1 MELIKPGINIDFVGK
16 TKYAV
21 GFSLALILAIVAVLI
36 IKGGLNYGADFT
48 GGVVIQVKFNKPTD
62 AGEIKKGLK
71 GTEIGRPTV
80 QRFGPENANEFLI
93 RTDLV
98 EGDLNKLG
106 QAIHASLDS
115 HYGAGTVEV
124 RRMEIVGPKVGRE
137 LREKAL
143 FAIFYSLLFMAI
155 YISGRFEMKWTMS
168 GIVAGVLMLVVYLG
182 SIFGLSMAVLTLTA
196 FVVTLVLF
204 WFLNLKYAL
213 GAILSLTH
221 DVIITVGAF
230 AITGKEVTLPVVAAL
245 LTIVGYSV
253 NDTIVIFDRIRE
265 NLRKMRRKDLISI
278 VNVSVNETL
287 SRTII
292 TSGTVLIVVAVMFVM
307 GGGVIHDFMFALLV
321 GFISGI
327 YSTVFIANPIL
338 IWQERFAESR
348 GRKGQSKRQ
357 V

>member
-1 MELIKPGINIDFVGK
+1 MELIKPGINFDFIGK
-16 TKYAV
+16 TRYAV
-21 GFSLALILAIVAVLI
+21 GFSLVLILAIVVILI
-36 IKGGLNYGADFT
+36 LKGGLNYGADFT
-48 GGVVIQVKFNKPTD
+48 GGIVIQVKFNKHTD

-71 GTEIGRPTV
+71 GIEIGNPTV
-80 QRFGPENANEFLI
+80 QSFGPENANEFLI

-98 EGDLNKLG
+98 EGDLSKLG
-106 QAIHASLDS
+106 QALHSSLDS
-115 HYGAGTVEV
+115 YYGAGTVEV
-124 RRMEIVGPKVGRE
+124 RRMEIVGPKVGKE

-155 YISGRFEMKWTMS
+155 YISGRFELKWTVS
-168 GIVAGVLMLVVYLG
+168 AIVAGTLMAVVYVG
-182 SIFGLSMAVLTLTA
+182 SMFGLSMAVLTLTA
-196 FVVTLVLF
+196 FAVTLVLF

-245 LTIVGYSV
+245 LTIVGFSV

-265 NLRKMRRKDLISI
+265 NLRKMRRKDLITI

-348 GRKGQSKRQ
+348 RRKGSSNR
-357 V
+357 